1 MEAAP
6 GHPEL
11 GSFDRTGVADR
22 IIRDIKT
29 QIISGALPK
38 GSKLP
43 TEREL
48 ASHYKVSGGT
58 VREAVRGLTASGL
71 AHVRHGSGA
80 FVTADV
86 QSLIAGTLS
95 TVIQLQDVGAADV
108 LSIFGALFEQAAGR
122 ASEMGSAE
130 DRADLQQAMTDLD
143 AAKTRETAASAVRSF
158 HRIVARAAHNPLL
171 EALCGALSDLQ
182 TALGAAVT
190 GDTMEG
196 WSGVLTQLRPA
207 RALLVDA
214 IVSGDKAA
222 AIFLARA
229 FQAQATAVLTSLSR
243 TDEARHGDPR
253 LHTIMLSLLNRPDG
267 PPNR

>member
-1 MEAAP
+1 MESAQAAP
-6 GHPEL
+6 AQPGL
-11 GSFDRTGVADR
+11 DRTGVADR
-22 IIRDIKT
+22 IIRDLRL
-29 QIISGALPK
+29 QIISGSLPK

-43 TEREL
+43 TEQQL
-48 ASHYKVSGGT
+48 ARHYNVSGGT
-58 VREAVRGLTASGL
+58 VREAVRGLTAVGL

-80 FVTADV
+80 YVTADV

-122 ASEMGSAE
+122 ASEMGTAQ
-130 DRADLQQAMTDLD
+130 DRADLQRALEDLD
-143 AAKTRETAASAVRSF
+143 SAQTREAAASAVRGF
-158 HRIVARAAHNPLL
+158 HRTVAKAAHNPLL
-171 EALCGALSDLQ
+171 DTLCGALSDLQ

-196 WSGVLTQLRPA
+196 WTSVLSQLRPA
-207 RALLVDA
+207 RGLLVDA

-229 FQAQATAVLTSLSR
+229 FQSQAVAELTSLSR
-243 TDEARHGDPR
+243 TDEARHGDPQ
-253 LHTIMLSLLNRPDG
+253 LHAIMLSLLNRP
-267 PPNR
+267 PS